1 MLLMFTPLSVWL
13 KTILL
18 VIFSF
23 IIIIII
29 ISINCNIFSHFS
41 ISALSVMEKNSI
53 SLQEIV
59 VSIFSL

>member
-13 KTILL
+13 KTIFL

>member
-13 KTILL
+13 KTIFL

-23 IIIIII
+23 III

>member
-13 KTILL
+13 KTIFL

-23 IIIIII
+23 IIII

>member
-23 IIIIII
+23 IIII

>member
-13 KTILL
+13 KTIFL

-23 IIIIII
+23 IIIII